1 MLSDLHA
8 TRARISSGQTPAL
21 AELDRAIA
29 AAQSPACAQAF
40 VQTTF
45 DDARGAACHP
55 MAPQRPLA
63 GLAVSVKDLFDVAG
77 QVTAAGSAVLADAA
91 PAIRDCTAV
100 ARLRSAGAALV
111 GRTNMTEFA
120 FSGVGVNPHHGTP
133 ANACDAAV
141 ARVPGGS
148 SSGAAVSVA
157 TGAAFVGL
165 GSDTGG
171 SIRIPAA
178 LNGIVGFKN
187 TARLVPTDGALPLS
201 TTLDTVCA
209 MTRSVRDAI
218 TVHEILA
225 ARTVTRSHAPLS
237 SYRLA
242 VATTGMLDGLA
253 PRVASAFERALRT
266 LRDAGAH
273 VDELPLTQIQDLGA
287 IQSTGGFSAAESYAW
302 HRELLARRGDG
313 YDPRVRARIER
324 GATMKAWEYL
334 ALVQARQDWISNV
347 GKALTGYDAVLSPAV
362 PIVAPPL
369 ADVAPGPERD
379 EEFFR
384 VNALLLRNPSVVNM
398 LDGCAISIP
407 CHQAGELPVG
417 LMIWHG
423 ALHDDTVLNIAMQA
437 EAALAAGSAA

>member
-8 TRARISSGQTPAL
+8 ARARILSGQTNAP
-21 AELDRAIA
+21 AELDQTLA
-29 AAQSPACAQAF
+29 AARSPACSHAF

-45 DDARGAACHP
+45 DDARQAACHP
-55 MAPQRPLA
+55 LAPQRPLA

-77 QVTAAGSAVLADAA
+77 QVTAAGSAVLADVA
-91 PAIRDCTAV
+91 PASRDCTAV
-100 ARLRSAGAALV
+100 ARLRGAGAALV

-133 ANACDAAV
+133 ANACDATV

-157 TGAAFVGL
+157 AGAAFVGL

-225 ARTVTRSHAPLS
+225 ARTVTRSQAPLS

-242 VATTGMLDGLA
+242 VATTLMLDGLT
-253 PRVASAFERALRT
+253 PPVAAAFERTLKT

-273 VDELPLTQIQDLGA
+273 IDPMPLPPLQDLGT

-302 HRELLARRGDG
+302 HRELITQRGDR

-324 GATMKAWEYL
+324 GAAMKAWEYL
-334 ALVQARQDWISNV
+334 DLVQARQAWMANV
-347 GKALTGYDAVLSPAV
+347 GLALAGYDAVLSPTV
-362 PIVAPPL
+362 PIIAPPL
-369 ADVAPGPERD
+369 ADVAPGQERD

-384 VNALLLRNPSVVNM
+384 INALLLRNPSVVNM

-407 CHQAGELPVG
+407 CQQPGELPVG

-423 ALHDDTVLNIAMQA
+423 ALRDDTVLNIAMQA
-437 EAALAAGSAA
+437 EAALALRSAA